1 MCICSTCK
9 LPYSLF
15 VEFLGKVCYNCVK
28 LKLLVL
34 FFRRYEI
41 TFVDKSNTAE
51 SFTLEMSLKSNY
63 MEMATKVGQRLGVNP
78 LFVQFYR
85 SQPYK

>member
-1 MCICSTCK
+1 MFLRK
-9 LPYSLF
+9 AYF
-15 VEFLGKVCYNCVK
+15 VRLNEHFW
-28 LKLLVL
+28 
-34 FFRRYEI
+34 FFCRYEI

-78 LFVQFYR
+78 LYVQFYR